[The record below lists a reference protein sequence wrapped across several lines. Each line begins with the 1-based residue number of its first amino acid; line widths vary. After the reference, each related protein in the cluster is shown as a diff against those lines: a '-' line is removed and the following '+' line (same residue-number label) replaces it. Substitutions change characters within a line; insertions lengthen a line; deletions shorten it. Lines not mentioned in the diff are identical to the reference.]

1 MFSFVLLCLRFVGS
15 VMFSFVCVSLF
26 CSVVNEYFLLVCS
39 LLVLRLLYA
48 VG

>member
-1 MFSFVLLCLRFVGS
+1 MFSLVLLCLRFVGS
-15 VMFSFVCVSLF
+15 VMFRFVCVSLF

-39 LLVLRLLYA
+39 LLVLRLLYT